1 MTMYT
6 MEDATAELKS
16 FCYDCRRLS
25 VIADELKEVRAEI
38 DSESMPSRGGLI
50 RAQKDKSVV
59 YRANDK
65 EALFELLEREEA
77 LRVEFSQL
85 RQKTRRISAVLAS
98 LRLTDAETR
107 ALCLRYENGRT
118 YAFIGAV
125 MYYDPC
131 EVWRMLNSVLE
142 RFADAQRNRLRRS
155 APE

>member
-25 VIADELKEVRAEI
+25 VIADELRAIRAEI
-38 DSESMPSRGGLI
+38 DSESLHSGSVT
-50 RAQKDKSVV
+50 RAQRDKSAT

-85 RQKTRRISAVLAS
+85 RAKTRRISAVLAS